1 MTAASTIDIQEF
13 INARPF
19 TRFQIMVL
27 VFCFLVVAADGF
39 DTAAI
44 GFIAPALREQW
55 ALNPSQLSYLF
66 VAGLAGLMVGAFV
79 FGPIADRIGRK
90 AVLVFATIGFGIASI
105 ASATATSVESLT
117 IWRFVTGLGLGGAMP
132 MAITLTS
139 EYCPERSRSFLV
151 TVMFC
156 GFTIGG
162 ALGGLAAAGLIAHYG
177 WQSVLILGGALPL
190 ILAVALI
197 SSCRSRCVISSSRA
211 VRTLALSPFCAGSI
225 PQRGS
230 KERILWACERS
241 RDLQWASYSRA
252 I

>member
-117 IWRFVTGLGLGGAMP
+117 IWRFVTGLGLGAR
-132 MAITLTS
+132 
-139 EYCPERSRSFLV
+139 CRWRSR
-151 TVMFC
+151 
-156 GFTIGG
+156 
-162 ALGGLAAAGLIAHYG
+162 
-177 WQSVLILGGALPL
+177 
-190 ILAVALI
+190 
-197 SSCRSRCVISSSRA
+197 
-211 VRTLALSPFCAGSI
+211 
-225 PQRGS
+225 
-230 KERILWACERS
+230 
-241 RDLQWASYSRA
+241 
-252 I
+252 